1 MSNKKDKPE
10 FEIEVVNDTPTIDID
25 KSITTSDGDSLASK
39 CTCTEEG
46 RDFACICHGG

>member
-10 FEIEVVNDTPTIDID
+10 FEIEVVNDTP
-25 KSITTSDGDSLASK
+25 TTSDGDSLASK